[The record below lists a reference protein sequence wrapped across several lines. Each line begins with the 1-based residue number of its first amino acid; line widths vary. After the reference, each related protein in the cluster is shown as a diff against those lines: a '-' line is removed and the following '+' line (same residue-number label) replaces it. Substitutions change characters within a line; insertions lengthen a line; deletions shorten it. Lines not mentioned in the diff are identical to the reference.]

1 VVASLPPRCGRFCTT
16 PAFDPAPTSIGS
28 NLAPVPY
35 RPGQGH
41 PRRGLRV
48 RGYHRAQADLGPDR
62 SRAWLPPSASARGER
77 TPDRGVDHPRC
88 PQPADGPRRAR
99 VTTLKF
105 VLRDRDSRFRRAFD
119 ADGIR
124 SLTSPPGA
132 LRANAI
138 CERMIANPAPRAA
151 RQGPGGQRTP
161 PTPDHDDLPAPF
173 QRRTAPHRTLAQL
186 APAQIETQPPPVI
199 DLADHQV
206 RRRPILGGLTSEY
219 QTAA

>member
-1 VVASLPPRCGRFCTT
+1 MRASRWSHRCLHGVADSARRRHLIPPHLDRVQPGASSLPPR
-16 PAFDPAPTSIGS
+16 
-28 NLAPVPY
+28 
-35 RPGQGH
+35 
-41 PRRGLRV
+41 PRRFSPWTSCPWTLSCSGGSRS
-48 RGYHRAQADLGPDR
+48 DR

-105 VLRDRDSRFRRAFD
+105 VLRDRDSRFGRAFD

-161 PTPDHDDLPAPF
+161 PMLDHDDLPAPF

-186 APAQIETQPPPVI
+186 APAKSKPSH
-199 DLADHQV
+199 HQ
-206 RRRPILGGLTSEY
+206 
-219 QTAA
+219 

>member
-1 VVASLPPRCGRFCTT
+1 VSAHPTGAWTT
-16 PAFDPAPTSIGS
+16 QDAR
-28 NLAPVPY
+28 NL
-35 RPGQGH
+35 
-41 PRRGLRV
+41 LMDL
-48 RGYHRAQADLGPDR
+48 AD
-62 SRAWLPPSASARGER
+62 
-77 TPDRGVDHPRC
+77 
-88 PQPADGPRRAR
+88 R

-105 VLRDRDSRFRRAFD
+105 VLRDRACRFSRAFD
-119 ADGIR
+119 AVFAADDIR
-124 SLTSPPGA
+124 TLTSPPPA
-132 LRANAI
+132 PRANAI

-151 RQGPGGQRTP
+151 RQDFDRQRTP

-173 QRRTAPHRTLAQL
+173 QRRTASHRTLAQL